1 MLAETDANT
10 SASSILTDI
19 WKNILIDEGDFEF
32 NPDNDNEENIAL
44 DNDFSTTTNIGSHMT
59 ETKSDEINWEDT
71 DFEENFETES
81 IITRLTDEEY
91 NFKIKD
97 TNILSMLTLTSCVIW
112 AISS

>member
-59 ETKSDEINWEDT
+59 ENT